1 MSRED
6 QFSCTVSVSYG
17 GQTRDLGVFDAFGG
31 GSIDSSEKKFNPG
44 GMQGTISLGGKK
56 AVENVTVKRLYDLVR
71 DHPLMGWLAGGVGRA
86 EVTAV
91 KSSMTVDSVIVAS
104 PLVYRGKLKMIKP
117 PDHDSES
124 DDAAMWEMEI
134 SSATMSQA
142 Q

>member
-6 QFSCTVSVSYG
+6 QFGCTVSITYG
-17 GQTRDLGVFDAFGG
+17 GTTRDLGIFDGFGG
-31 GSIDSSEKKFNPG
+31 GEIDSSEKKFNPG
-44 GMQGTISLGGKK
+44 GMQQTISLGGRK
-56 AVENVTVKRLYDLVR
+56 AVGNVTVKRLYDLVR
-71 DHPLMGWLAGGVGRA
+71 DHPMMGWIAGGVGRA
-86 EVTAV
+86 DVTVV
-91 KSSMTVDSVIVAS
+91 KSSMTVDSVMVPS
-104 PLVYRGKLKMIKP
+104 PLVYHGKLKTLTP

>member
-6 QFSCTVSVSYG
+6 QFSCTVTISYG
-17 GQTRDLGVFDAFGG
+17 GQTRDLGIFDAWGG
-31 GSIDSSEKKFNPG
+31 GEIDSSEKKFNPG
-44 GMQGTISLGGKK
+44 GMQQTISLGGKK
-56 AVENVTVKRLYDLVR
+56 IVGNVTVKRLYDLTR

-86 EVTAV
+86 EVTAI
-91 KSSMTVDSVIVAS
+91 KASMTVDSVLVS
-104 PLVYRGKLKMIKP
+104 NPLVYHGKLKTLTP
-117 PDHDSES
+117 PDHDSEG